1 MTKPSN
7 HQFCQN
13 QSPPIQK
20 KNLQMKLGLVTNTTS
35 QEVGII
41 YVIMQFRGVTQN
53 VHNIV
58 YVGLFQ
64 S

>member
-1 MTKPSN
+1 MKPRL
-7 HQFCQN
+7 
-13 QSPPIQK
+13 K
-20 KNLQMKLGLVTNTTS
+20 TNTTS